1 MFKRLHDTVK
11 RVQIR
16 TVLPIFLL
24 CFVIMLAPQV
34 ASADAD
40 LGVQNFLYKF
50 VVAVFGTF
58 AGVGGSLLD
67 YAIDQMVVGF
77 GELYV
82 EKNLGVNIESL
93 WVILRDFFN
102 LTFIF
107 GLVMIGLRLIF
118 DSNNS
123 SARKMLVSLILAA
136 LLVNFSLL
144 ITKLVIDFSNV
155 AAVQLV
161 NSFEGHKVSDAF
173 INLMGGTGIFKGDVS
188 KMTDGAGLTYIMG
201 TLIILSILCFVFI
214 AGALLLMIRFALLNM
229 YMLFSPLMFIG
240 LVFPGAMSVTRQFWS
255 GFLNKAFFGPA
266 YILMLYLSYNV
277 IKNFKLEG
285 TTTNLADGFI
295 NGTQA
300 NIMLVFPP
308 FIITA
313 IFLIASI
320 VIAQKM
326 GMQGANGAIA
336 TGKMLT
342 GKARKIALTPVR
354 KTASYGAYAA
364 AAAGEKL
371 NNRLERT
378 KLGRF
383 AKGTV
388 SALSL
393 GSFTERD
400 RRNAIEK
407 GKNAKFGGRYS
418 AKDDMDFSKKRQAER
433 NQQAA
438 IDKREADREKHEQDI
453 ADTSRSSA
461 DLEKSLDELGKV
473 IKEMTAAEK
482 EKLGIAKL
490 TDKNYAVHLTDNDI
504 DSLDKSGKYTAQEMK
519 DIKDA
524 RNEGFRSIAMAGT
537 THTTGNSASGF
548 TPASTAAGGVD
559 QRAKLA
565 SRGPR
570 EVGKMPVEIFKDPS
584 MLPHITP
591 AMLEERMK
599 NGMSDLDRRDIKS
612 KLYTYLGGIPL
623 TSTPKGY
630 GTSSTNP
637 WWKWEDGNS
646 AFAAQFFS

>member
-1 MFKRLHDTVK
+1 MFKHLQHSIKKIRLK
-11 RVQIR
+11 AF
-16 TVLPIFLL
+16 LPIFLL
-24 CFVIMLAPQV
+24 GVVFVTVPNV
-34 ASADAD
+34 ASAD
-40 LGVQNFLYKF
+40 LGIQKFLYDM
-50 VVAVFGTF
+50 VVAIFGF
-58 AGVGGSLLD
+58 FVGLAGSLLNT
-67 YAIDQMVVGF
+67 AINDFVIGF
-77 GELYV
+77 GDVYIN
-82 EKNLGVNIESL
+82 KNLGANIEGL

-107 GLVMIGLRLIF
+107 GLVMIGLRMIF

-123 SARKMLVSLILAA
+123 STRKMLISLILAA
-136 LLVNFSLL
+136 LFVNFSLL
-144 ITKLVIDFSNV
+144 ITKLVVDFSNV
-155 AAVQLV
+155 AATQLV
-161 NSFEGHKVSDAF
+161 NQFEGGKISDAF
-173 INLMGGTGIFKGDVS
+173 INIMGGQGIYNNNNFNGMDS
-188 KMTDGAGLTYIMG
+188 AAGLTFIFG
-201 TLIILSILCFVFI
+201 TMVILIILCFVFL
-214 AGALLLMIRFALLNM
+214 AGALLLFIRFALLNV
-229 YMLFSPLMFIG
+229 YMLLSPLMFIG
-240 LVFPGAMSVTRQFWS
+240 MVFPGAMGITRQYWS

-266 YILMLYLSYNV
+266 YILMLYFSYV
-277 IKNFKLEG
+277 IIKDFGAIDSN
-285 TTTNLADGFI
+285 TNLANALTTPNTSTMQD
-295 NGTQA
+295 
-300 NIMLVFPP
+300 VFPP